1 MKDKRSPEL
10 KQEIAAINAVIK
22 EVPEAR
28 DFGVRLIS
36 TLKSEVEGRG
46 KPSEARLSKLRKAF
60 AAMVTSFRE

>member
-10 KQEIAAINAVIK
+10 KQEIAEINAVIK

-28 DFGVRLIS
+28 DFGIRLIS

-46 KPSEARLSKLRKAF
+46 IPSETRLGKLRKAF
-60 AAMVTSFRE
+60 AAMVASFRE

>member
-10 KQEIAAINAVIK
+10 KQEIAGIFAVIK

-46 KPSEARLSKLRKAF
+46 VPSEVRLGKLRKAF
-60 AAMVTSFRE
+60 AAMVASFRE

>member
-10 KQEIAAINAVIK
+10 KQEIADINAVIK

-36 TLKSEVEGRG
+36 TLKSEIEGRG
-46 KPSEARLSKLRKAF
+46 DPGEAKLGKLRKGF
-60 AAMVTSFRE
+60 KAMVDSFQE

>member
-36 TLKSEVEGRG
+36 TLKSEVEGRS

>member
-10 KQEIAAINAVIK
+10 KQEMADINAVIK

-36 TLKSEVEGRG
+36 TLKSEVEGRS